1 MGSRAVQEA
10 DGFFFLS
17 FFEHVFFNV
26 VLSLVFGDI
35 HLLSGGAEKALADR
49 HS

>member
-1 MGSRAVQEA
+1 MGF
-10 DGFFFLS
+10 FFFLS

-26 VLSLVFGDI
+26 MLSPVFGDI
-35 HLLSGGAEKALADR
+35 HLLSGGAEKVLADR